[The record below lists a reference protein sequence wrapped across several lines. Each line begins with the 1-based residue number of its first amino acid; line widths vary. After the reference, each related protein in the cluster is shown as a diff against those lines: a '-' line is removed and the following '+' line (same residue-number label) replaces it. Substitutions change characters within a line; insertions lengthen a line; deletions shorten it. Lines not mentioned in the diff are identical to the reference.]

1 MRPDQKS
8 AAERAPGAPPA
19 GAMGAAVGAR
29 VELTLPTAIDAPA
42 AARKAVAA
50 WMAGQTGDALLTDA
64 QLVVTE
70 LVANSVRHADTSAD
84 AVITVRAEVR
94 GDILRLEVA
103 DRGGGC
109 SIAPRAPDL
118 DHGGGFG
125 LHVVEVLSRRWGV
138 NRGPGTRVWAELDFA
153 ATG

>member
-8 AAERAPGAPPA
+8 AAERTPEAPLA
-19 GAMGAAVGAR
+19 GAMGACLVAP

-42 AARKAVAA
+42 AARMAVAA
-50 WMAGQTGDALLTDA
+50 WMAGHTGDTLLADA

-70 LVANSVRHADTSAD
+70 LVTTSVRHAVAPAD

-103 DRGGGC
+103 DLGDSG
-109 SIAPRAPDL
+109 SIAPCAPDL
-118 DHGGGFG
+118 DRGGGFG

-138 NRGPGTRVWAELDFA
+138 SRGAGTRVWAELDFA

>member
-8 AAERAPGAPPA
+8 AAERTPEAPPA
-19 GAMGAAVGAR
+19 GAMGACLVAP

-42 AARKAVAA
+42 AARMAVAA
-50 WMAGQTGDALLTDA
+50 WMAGHTGDTLLADA

-70 LVANSVRHADTSAD
+70 LVTNSVRHAVAPAD

-103 DRGGGC
+103 DLGDSG

-118 DHGGGFG
+118 DRGGGFG

-138 NRGPGTRVWAELDFA
+138 SRGAGTRVWAELDFA